1 MPEQNQPERYPVKEL
16 QLRKKKWATELK
28 QRVMGVDP
36 GLAATGV
43 VILERESPG
52 TPIRAVAVRT
62 VKTKIAEKKGRSKL
76 RITSDDQRRYK
87 EIHTGLDLIR
97 NEFDP
102 YAVGVEVYTFNPKQ
116 KGSIQGIK
124 TMGVYVGTLFWAH
137 SRNLFAAGFMPNDL
151 KKRFCGKQ
159 SASKKDV
166 EKSMYKQVIGLE
178 ELISGMPKSEQ
189 EHLADAAGHAVL
201 VLEET
206 DEMRKMLGLV

>member
-1 MPEQNQPERYPVKEL
+1 MLDQNQPERCPVKES
-16 QLRKKKWATELK
+16 QAYKKKWATEVK

-52 TPIRAVAVRT
+52 TPIRAVAVRM
-62 VKTKIAEKKGRSKL
+62 VKTKIAPKKGRSKL

-87 EIHTGLDLIR
+87 EIRTGLDLIWS
-97 NEFDP
+97 EFDP
-102 YAVGVEVYTFNPKQ
+102 YAVGVEVYTFNPRQ

-124 TMGVYVGTLFWAH
+124 TMGVYVGTLFWAY
-137 SRNLFAAGFMPNDL
+137 SRNLFAAGFMPSDL
-151 KKRFCGKQ
+151 KRRFCGKQ

-166 EKSMYKQVIGLE
+166 ERAMYKQVIGLE
-178 ELISGMPKSEQ
+178 EMISAMPKGDQ

-206 DEMRKMLGLV
+206 DEVRKMLGLV